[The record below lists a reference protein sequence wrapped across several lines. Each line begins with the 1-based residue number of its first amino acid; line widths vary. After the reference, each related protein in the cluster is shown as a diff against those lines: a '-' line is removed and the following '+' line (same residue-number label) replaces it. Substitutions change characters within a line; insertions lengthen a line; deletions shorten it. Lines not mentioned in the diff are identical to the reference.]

1 MISIILL
8 TGREGVGKST
18 VAEYLYSHHGYEE
31 LSFAGT
37 LRTAATTMWNDIMD
51 MLTYSEMIPYPIRI
65 SIDDT
70 QTPCIKE
77 SPIVVPSADG
87 YGFLTMEDGRTFTP
101 RVLLQWFGTDIMR
114 NLVADDIWVHS
125 TLAQLRK
132 RISEGQTRF
141 VISDCRFEN
150 ELAAVRSFTTG
161 IDCADAA
168 IGGSGAVCKLV
179 RILPGDVSPDELET
193 MKTKAL
199 AGHPSARGWV
209 TLPAD
214 LEVHNPRV
222 QKDAWLSNVVKQIL
236 GSPCA
241 TGVT

>member
-18 VAEYLYSHHGYEE
+18 VAEYLCSHHDYEE

-37 LRTAATTMWNDIMD
+37 LRTAATTMWNDIVKMFE
-51 MLTYSEMIPYPIRI
+51 YSDVIPYGP
-65 SIDDT
+65 SITVKDT
-70 QTPCIKE
+70 QDQSTKNNPIHL
-77 SPIVVPSADG
+77 PIVELGSATH
-87 YGFLTMEDGRTFTP
+87 LTMADGRTFTP

-132 RISEGQTRF
+132 RVAAGQTRF

-150 ELAAVRSFTTG
+150 ELTAVRSFVG
-161 IDCADAA
+161 ELD
-168 IGGSGAVCKLV
+168 GGSCKLV
-179 RILPGDVSPDELET
+179 RLLPGNTSIAELEA
-193 MKTKAL
+193 MKTTAL
-199 AGHPSARGWV
+199 SAHPSARGWV

-214 LEVHNPRV
+214 IEIKNPF
-222 QKDAWLSNVVKQIL
+222 DSDTIHTWLASVAEHI
-236 GSPCA
+236 C
-241 TGVT
+241 

>member
-18 VAEYLYSHHGYEE
+18 VAEYLYSHHDYEE

-37 LRTAATTMWNDIMD
+37 LRTAATTMWNDIVNMFE
-51 MLTYSEMIPYPIRI
+51 YSEVIAYAPTVTV
-65 SIDDT
+65 DDT
-70 QTPCIKE
+70 QDQRTKNNPIHL
-77 SPIVVPSADG
+77 PIVELGSATH
-87 YGFLTMEDGRTFTP
+87 LTMADGRTFTP

-125 TLAQLRK
+125 TLSQLRK
-132 RISEGQTRF
+132 RISEDQTRF

-150 ELAAVRSFTTG
+150 ELAAVRSFANSIEG
-161 IDCADAA
+161 
-168 IGGSGAVCKLV
+168 GAVCKLV
-179 RILPGDVSPDELET
+179 RLLPGDVSPAELEEQ
-193 MKTKAL
+193 KTNAL

-214 LEVHNPRV
+214 IEVYNPRV
-222 QKDAWLSNVVKQIL
+222 QKDVWLPNAVKQIL
-236 GSPCA
+236 ASD
-241 TGVT
+241 

>member
-18 VAEYLYSHHGYEE
+18 VAEYLCSHHGYEE

-37 LRTAATTMWNDIMD
+37 LRAAATTAWNDIMD

-70 QTPCIKE
+70 QDPCIKE

-150 ELAAVRSFTTG
+150 ELAAVRSFANSTE
-161 IDCADAA
+161 
-168 IGGSGAVCKLV
+168 AVCKLV
-179 RILPGDVSPDELET
+179 RILPGQVSPAELEEL
-193 MKTKAL
+193 KAKAL

-214 LEVHNPRV
+214 LEVYNPRI
-222 QKDAWLSNVVKQIL
+222 QKDVWLPNAVKQIL

-241 TGVT
+241 TSVN

>member
-18 VAEYLYSHHGYEE
+18 VAEYLCSHHDYEE

-37 LRTAATTMWNDIMD
+37 LRAAATTMWNDIVNMFE
-51 MLTYSEMIPYPIRI
+51 YSEVIAYAPTVTL
-65 SIDDT
+65 DDT
-70 QTPCIKE
+70 QDQRTKNNPIQL
-77 SPIVVPSADG
+77 PIVELGGATH
-87 YGFLTMEDGRTFTP
+87 LTMADGRTFTP

-114 NLVADDIWVHS
+114 NLVADDVWVHS
-125 TLAQLRK
+125 TLSQLRK

-150 ELAAVRSFTTG
+150 ELAAMRSF
-161 IDCADAA
+161 AN
-168 IGGSGAVCKLV
+168 SNEAVCKLV
-179 RILPGDVSPDELET
+179 RILPGDLSPAELEEL
-193 MKTKAL
+193 KAKAL
-199 AGHPSARGWV
+199 ADHPSARGWV

-214 LEVHNPRV
+214 LEVYNPRI
-222 QKDAWLSNVVKQIL
+222 QKDVWLPNVVKQIL

-241 TGVT
+241 TDVN